1 MNNMRSS
8 KEKEKIVKYYMS
20 GHSLSETKKKYN
32 IEHAMTFY
40 RWLRK
45 YQENGLESLQS
56 KTGKKTGGNKGIGN
70 KKPKNKIWN
79 AAKFILLNRPD
90 EKKIFKFVDENYNT
104 EAGKYKD
111 GSIKI
116 EDLN

>member
-20 GHSLSETKKKYN
+20 GHSLSETMKKYN

-70 KKPKNKIWN
+70 KKPKNKIEELELEIMKKDIEI
-79 AAKFILLNRPD
+79 ARLKKGYYVKGVGQ
-90 EKKIFKFVDENYNT
+90 EKEFVTTFNKNT
-104 EAGKYKD
+104 K
-111 GSIKI
+111 
-116 EDLN
+116 

>member
-20 GHSLSETKKKYN
+20 GHSLSETMKKYN

-56 KTGKKTGGNKGIGN
+56 KTGKKLVIIKVLEI
-70 KKPKNKIWN
+70 KNLKIKLKN
-79 AAKFILLNRPD
+79 
-90 EKKIFKFVDENYNT
+90 
-104 EAGKYKD
+104 
-111 GSIKI
+111 
-116 EDLN
+116 